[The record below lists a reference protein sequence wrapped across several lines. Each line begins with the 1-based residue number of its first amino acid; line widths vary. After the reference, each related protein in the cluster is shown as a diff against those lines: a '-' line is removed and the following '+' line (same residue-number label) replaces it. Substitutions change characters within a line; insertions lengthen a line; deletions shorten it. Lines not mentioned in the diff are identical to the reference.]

1 MALPTHERADP
12 VNYVRIAPDVRLGRN
27 VAIHCFVNL
36 YGCTIGDDT
45 RVGAFVEIQK
55 DVVVGARCKVSSHSF
70 LCEGV
75 TVEDDCFIGHHVCF
89 INDRYPRATNT
100 DGAPQ
105 SASDWEVVPTRVCR
119 GASIGSGAV
128 ILCGVTIGAGAL
140 VGAGAVVTR
149 DVAPGEVV
157 AGVPARMLRSL
168 DPATAAAE
176 AAAR

>member
-1 MALPTHERADP
+1 MSQPTHDRADP
-12 VNYVRIAPDVRLGRN
+12 GNYVRIAPDVCLGRN

-45 RVGAFVEIQK
+45 RIGAFVEIQK
-55 DVVVGARCKVSSHSF
+55 GVIVGDRCKVSSHTF

-89 INDRYPRATNT
+89 INDRYPRATNP

-105 SASDWEVVPTRVCR
+105 SESDWAVVPTRVCR

-157 AGVPARMLRSL
+157 AGVPARLLRSL
-168 DPATAAAE
+168 DPAEVAE